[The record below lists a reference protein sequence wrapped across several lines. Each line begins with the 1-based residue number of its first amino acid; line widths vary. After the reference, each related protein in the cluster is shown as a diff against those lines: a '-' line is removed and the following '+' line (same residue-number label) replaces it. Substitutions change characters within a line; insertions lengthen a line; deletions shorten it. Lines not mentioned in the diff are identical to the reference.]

1 MVRFKSAFAVA
12 LVILLCAAVGADAQ
26 NKPLKKIRVGVPS
39 VGMGN
44 IIIFVTKEG
53 KLFEKYGLDAE
64 VITVMGSGIGSK
76 ALISGNLDIIPIATP
91 TVIAANLAG
100 ADMAILAHTMPAV
113 VHALMVRPDIKKPE
127 DLKGK
132 KIGVS
137 SLGSLTDFLVRS
149 IAKKKG
155 LNPDRD
161 ITLITTGGS
170 DTERVMALK
179 AGSVEASALS
189 HPGYGLARKM
199 GFSMLWDSA
208 KELDYPW
215 MEITTRRAA
224 IKSDR
229 ELITNYMKAHLEGI
243 ALFKTNRD
251 FGIKVIKKYLK
262 TPDDELVNESY
273 DIFAK
278 MFLPTPYPN
287 HPGMKIS
294 YRIRRHDAQRRL
306 GSQAGRVH
314 RSEFRRGSSTR
325 AASSS
330 RCMRSEQ
337 AGDQVHPERRRHET
351 TWQLQHIKLCFH
363 PSLFLYRMKRTIS
376 TKMSRSMRNLRVK
389 DATRLTP
396 SGKPCVHSRQS

>member
-1 MVRFKSAFAVA
+1 MTQLKSVI
-12 LVILLCAAVGADAQ
+12 VILLAILALGFTQSGYSQV
-26 NKPLKKIRVGVPS
+26 KPLKKVRVGVPS
-39 VGMGN
+39 IGMGN
-44 IIIFVTKEG
+44 IIIFITKEG
-53 KLFEKYGLDAE
+53 KLFEKHGLDAE

-113 VHALMVRPDIKKPE
+113 VHALMVRPDIKRPE

-161 ITLITTGGS
+161 ITLLSTGGS

-179 AGSVEASALS
+179 AGAVDASAVG
-189 HPGYGLARKM
+189 HPGYGVARKM

-229 ELITNYMKAHLEGI
+229 ELIMQYMKAHLEGI

-251 FGIKVIKKYLK
+251 FSVKVIKKVMKLN
-262 TPDDELVNESY
+262 DDELVNESY
-273 DIFAK
+273 DIFSK

-294 YRIRRHDAQRRL
+294 YEYVAMTRTDVWNHKPE
-306 GSQAGRVH
+306 
-314 RSEFRRGSSTR
+314 EFTDPSFVTELDKSGFIKKLY
-325 AASSS
+325 
-330 RCMRSEQ
+330 
-337 AGDQVHPERRRHET
+337 ER
-351 TWQLQHIKLCFH
+351 
-363 PSLFLYRMKRTIS
+363 
-376 TKMSRSMRNLRVK
+376 
-389 DATRLTP
+389 
-396 SGKPCVHSRQS
+396 

>member
-1 MVRFKSAFAVA
+1 MTRYKLFFVVLSAVLCLLFAQA
-12 LVILLCAAVGADAQ
+12 GFAQ
-26 NKPLKKIRVGVPS
+26 QKPLRKIRVGVPS

-44 IIIFVTKEG
+44 IITFVIKEG

-76 ALISGNLDIIPIATP
+76 ALISGNLDVIPIATP

-113 VHALMVRPDIKKPE
+113 VHALMARPEIKKPE

-179 AGSVEASALS
+179 AGAVEATAVS

-199 GFSMLWDSA
+199 GYSMLWDSA

-224 IKSDR
+224 IKRDR
-229 ELITNYMKAHLEGI
+229 ELIMNYMKAHLEGI

-262 TPDDELVNESY
+262 TPDDELVSESY
-273 DIFAK
+273 DIFSK

-294 YRIRRHDAQRRL
+294 FEYVAMTRNDVWSHKPE
-306 GSQAGRVH
+306 
-314 RSEFRRGSSTR
+314 EFTDPSFVAELDKSGF
-325 AASSS
+325 
-330 RCMRSEQ
+330 
-337 AGDQVHPERRRHET
+337 
-351 TWQLQHIKLCFH
+351 IK
-363 PSLFLYRMKRTIS
+363 SLYPK
-376 TKMSRSMRNLRVK
+376 
-389 DATRLTP
+389 
-396 SGKPCVHSRQS
+396 

>member
-1 MVRFKSAFAVA
+1 MRFSKLIYASFLIGSLLAVMNPAFGQSKA
-12 LVILLCAAVGADAQ
+12 
-26 NKPLKKIRVGVPS
+26 LKKVRVGVPS

-44 IIIFVTKEG
+44 IIPYVTREAR
-53 KLFEKYGLDAE
+53 LYEKYGLDAE
-64 VITVMGSGIGSK
+64 VISVMGSGIGSK
-76 ALISGNLDIIPIATP
+76 ALISGNIDIIPIATP
-91 TVIAANLAG
+91 TVIAADLAG

-113 VHALMVRPDIKKPE
+113 VHALMVRPDIKRPE

-155 LNPDRD
+155 LNPDRE

-170 DTERVMALK
+170 DTERVMSLK
-179 AGSVEASALS
+179 AGAVDGAAVS

-229 ELITNYMKAHLEGI
+229 ELITQYMKAHLEGI

-251 FGIKVIKKYLK
+251 FSVKVIKKVLK
-262 TPDDELVNESY
+262 MTDDELVNESY
-273 DIFAK
+273 DIFSK

-294 YRIRRHDAQRRL
+294 FEYVAETRPDVWKHKPE
-306 GSQAGRVH
+306 
-314 RSEFRRGSSTR
+314 EFTDPSFVTELDKSGF
-325 AASSS
+325 
-330 RCMRSEQ
+330 
-337 AGDQVHPERRRHET
+337 
-351 TWQLQHIKLCFH
+351 IK
-363 PSLFLYRMKRTIS
+363 SLYSK
-376 TKMSRSMRNLRVK
+376 
-389 DATRLTP
+389 
-396 SGKPCVHSRQS
+396 

>member
-1 MVRFKSAFAVA
+1 MARNKSVLAALFMVVCLALAQLGFA
-12 LVILLCAAVGADAQ
+12 Q
-26 NKPLKKIRVGVPS
+26 SKPLKKIRVGVPS

-76 ALISGNLDIIPIATP
+76 ALISGNLDVIPIATP

-113 VHALMVRPDIKKPE
+113 VHALMVRPEIKKPE

-161 ITLITTGGS
+161 ITLVTTGGS

-179 AGSVEASALS
+179 AGAVEATAVS

-199 GFSMLWDSA
+199 GYSMLWDSA
-208 KELDYPW
+208 KELNYPW

-262 TPDDELVNESY
+262 TSDDDLVNESY
-273 DIFAK
+273 DIFSK

-294 YRIRRHDAQRRL
+294 YEYVAMTRNDNEVWNHKPEAFTDSSFVAELDKSGFIKRL
-306 GSQAGRVH
+306 Y
-314 RSEFRRGSSTR
+314 E
-325 AASSS
+325 
-330 RCMRSEQ
+330 
-337 AGDQVHPERRRHET
+337 
-351 TWQLQHIKLCFH
+351 K
-363 PSLFLYRMKRTIS
+363 
-376 TKMSRSMRNLRVK
+376 
-389 DATRLTP
+389 
-396 SGKPCVHSRQS
+396 

>member
-1 MVRFKSAFAVA
+1 MMHFPFRFAIAVMILLAVGTSHGQTKSA
-12 LVILLCAAVGADAQ
+12 
-26 NKPLKKIRVGVPS
+26 KKIRVGVPS

-44 IIIFVTKEG
+44 IITFVIKEG
-53 KLFEKYGLDAE
+53 RLFQKYGLEAE

-76 ALISGNLDIIPIATP
+76 ALISGNLDVIPIATP

-113 VHALMVRPDIKKPE
+113 VHALMVRPDIKRPE

-137 SLGSLTDFLVRS
+137 SLGSLTDFLVRT

-161 ITLITTGGS
+161 ITLITTGAS

-179 AGSVEASALS
+179 AGAVDGTAVS
-189 HPGYGLARKM
+189 HPGYGLAGKM

-224 IKSDR
+224 VKSDR
-229 ELITNYMKAHLEGI
+229 DLIMNYMKAHMEGI
-243 ALFKTNRD
+243 ALFKRDRD
-251 FGIKVIKKYLK
+251 FGIKVIKKTLRV
-262 TPDDELVNESY
+262 TDDQLVSESY
-273 DIFAK
+273 DIFSK
-278 MFLPTPYPN
+278 MFIPTPYPN

-294 YRIRRHDAQRRL
+294 FEYVAMTNKDVWSHKPE
-306 GSQAGRVH
+306 
-314 RSEFRRGSSTR
+314 EFTDPSFVAELDKSGF
-325 AASSS
+325 
-330 RCMRSEQ
+330 
-337 AGDQVHPERRRHET
+337 
-351 TWQLQHIKLCFH
+351 IK
-363 PSLFLYRMKRTIS
+363 SLYK
-376 TKMSRSMRNLRVK
+376 
-389 DATRLTP
+389 
-396 SGKPCVHSRQS
+396 

>member
-1 MVRFKSAFAVA
+1 MIRNKSIVAALFAIVWFAVA
-12 LVILLCAAVGADAQ
+12 QLGFAQ
-26 NKPLKKIRVGVPS
+26 TKPLKKIRVGVPS

-179 AGSVEASALS
+179 AGAVEASAVS

-199 GFSMLWDSA
+199 GFNMLWDSA

-224 IKSDR
+224 IKKDR

-262 TPDDELVNESY
+262 TPDDDLVSESY
-273 DIFAK
+273 DIFSK

-294 YRIRRHDAQRRL
+294 YEYVAMTRNDIWNHKPEEFTDPSFVEELDKSGFIKRL
-306 GSQAGRVH
+306 Y
-314 RSEFRRGSSTR
+314 E
-325 AASSS
+325 
-330 RCMRSEQ
+330 
-337 AGDQVHPERRRHET
+337 
-351 TWQLQHIKLCFH
+351 K
-363 PSLFLYRMKRTIS
+363 
-376 TKMSRSMRNLRVK
+376 
-389 DATRLTP
+389 
-396 SGKPCVHSRQS
+396 

>member
-1 MVRFKSAFAVA
+1 MTSRK
-12 LVILLCAAVGADAQ
+12 ILLLSLVGIFIWGMSRPAAAQ
-26 NKPLKKIRVGVPS
+26 QKQLKKIRVGVPS
-39 VGMGN
+39 IGMGN
-44 IIIFVTKEG
+44 IITYITKEG

-64 VITVMGSGIGSK
+64 VITVLGSGIGSK

-91 TVIAANLAG
+91 TVIAADLAG

-113 VHALMVRPDIKKPE
+113 VHALMVRPDIKRPE

-137 SLGSLTDFLVRS
+137 SLGSLTDFLVRT

-161 ITLITTGGS
+161 FTLISIGGS
-170 DTERVMALK
+170 ETERVMALK
-179 AGSVEASALS
+179 AGVVEASAVG
-189 HPGYGLARKM
+189 HPGYGVARKM

-229 ELITNYMKAHLEGI
+229 ELIMQYMKAHLEGI

-251 FGIKVIKKYLK
+251 FSIKVIKKVMKL
-262 TPDDELVNESY
+262 TDDELVNESY
-273 DIFAK
+273 DIFLK

-294 YRIRRHDAQRRL
+294 FEYVAMTRNDVWSHKPE
-306 GSQAGRVH
+306 
-314 RSEFRRGSSTR
+314 EFTDSSFVTELDK
-325 AASSS
+325 S
-330 RCMRSEQ
+330 
-337 AGDQVHPERRRHET
+337 GF
-351 TWQLQHIKLCFH
+351 IK
-363 PSLFLYRMKRTIS
+363 SLYAK
-376 TKMSRSMRNLRVK
+376 
-389 DATRLTP
+389 
-396 SGKPCVHSRQS
+396 

>member
-1 MVRFKSAFAVA
+1 MTQIRSAIAILFVIFVLAFAQTS
-12 LVILLCAAVGADAQ
+12 LAQ
-26 NKPLKKIRVGVPS
+26 SKSLKKIRVGVPS

-44 IIIFVTKEG
+44 IITFVIKEG

-113 VHALMVRPDIKKPE
+113 VHALMVRPDIKRPE
-127 DLKGK
+127 ELKGK

-149 IAKKKG
+149 IARKKG

-179 AGSVEASALS
+179 AGAVEATAVS

-224 IKSDR
+224 IKNDR

-262 TPDDELVNESY
+262 TPDEELVSESY
-273 DIFAK
+273 DIFSK

-294 YRIRRHDAQRRL
+294 FEYVAMTRNDVWSHKPEEFTDP
-306 GSQAGRVH
+306 SFV
-314 RSEFRRGSSTR
+314 SELDKGGF
-325 AASSS
+325 
-330 RCMRSEQ
+330 
-337 AGDQVHPERRRHET
+337 
-351 TWQLQHIKLCFH
+351 IK
-363 PSLFLYRMKRTIS
+363 SLYPK
-376 TKMSRSMRNLRVK
+376 
-389 DATRLTP
+389 
-396 SGKPCVHSRQS
+396 

>member
-1 MVRFKSAFAVA
+1 MLRFKFNFAIAVV
-12 LVILLCAAVGADAQ
+12 LSLLTLGASVLAQ

-53 KLFEKYGLDAE
+53 RLFEKYGLDAE

-113 VHALMVRPDIKKPE
+113 VHALMVRPEIKKPE

-161 ITLITTGGS
+161 ITLVTTGGS

-179 AGSVEASALS
+179 AGAVEATAVS

-199 GFSMLWDSA
+199 GYGQGAQLSMDGNHHAPGGHQKRSGTDHKLHEGAPGRHRVVQNQSRFRHQGHQ
-208 KELDYPW
+208 KVPENV
-215 MEITTRRAA
+215 RR
-224 IKSDR
+224 
-229 ELITNYMKAHLEGI
+229 
-243 ALFKTNRD
+243 
-251 FGIKVIKKYLK
+251 
-262 TPDDELVNESY
+262 
-273 DIFAK
+273 
-278 MFLPTPYPN
+278 
-287 HPGMKIS
+287 
-294 YRIRRHDAQRRL
+294 
-306 GSQAGRVH
+306 
-314 RSEFRRGSSTR
+314 
-325 AASSS
+325 
-330 RCMRSEQ
+330 
-337 AGDQVHPERRRHET
+337 
-351 TWQLQHIKLCFH
+351 
-363 PSLFLYRMKRTIS
+363 
-376 TKMSRSMRNLRVK
+376 
-389 DATRLTP
+389 
-396 SGKPCVHSRQS
+396 

>member
-1 MVRFKSAFAVA
+1 MMRFKSAFAVA
-12 LVILLCAAVGADAQ
+12 LTIFFFATVGIGQ
-26 NKPLKKIRVGVPS
+26 GQGKPLKKIRVGVPS

-44 IIIFVTKEG
+44 IITFVIKEG
-53 KLFEKYGLDAE
+53 RLFEKYGLEAE

-76 ALISGNLDIIPIATP
+76 ALISGNLDVIPIATP

-113 VHALMVRPDIKKPE
+113 VHALMVRPDLKKPE

-179 AGSVEASALS
+179 AGAVDGTAVS

-199 GFSMLWDSA
+199 GFAMLWDSA
-208 KELDYPW
+208 KELEYPW

-224 IKSDR
+224 IKNNR
-229 ELITNYMKAHLEGI
+229 ELIMNYMKAHMEGI
-243 ALFKTNRD
+243 ALFKRDRD
-251 FGIKVIKKYLK
+251 FGIKVIKKTLRV
-262 TPDDELVNESY
+262 TDDELVNESY
-273 DIFAK
+273 DIFSK
-278 MFLPTPYPN
+278 MFIPAPYPN

-294 YRIRRHDAQRRL
+294 FEYVATT
-306 GSQAGRVH
+306 
-314 RSEFRRGSSTR
+314 RSDIWSHKPEEFTDPSFVTELDKSGF
-325 AASSS
+325 
-330 RCMRSEQ
+330 
-337 AGDQVHPERRRHET
+337 
-351 TWQLQHIKLCFH
+351 IK
-363 PSLFLYRMKRTIS
+363 SLYAK
-376 TKMSRSMRNLRVK
+376 
-389 DATRLTP
+389 
-396 SGKPCVHSRQS
+396 

>member
-1 MVRFKSAFAVA
+1 MTRRKLPFVA
-12 LVILLCAAVGADAQ
+12 LFAGLCLAIAQPGSPQ

-44 IIIFVTKEG
+44 IIIFVTKEA
-53 KLFEKYGLDAE
+53 KLFEKHGLDAE

-76 ALISGNLDIIPIATP
+76 ALISGNLQIIPIATP

-113 VHALMVRPDIKKPE
+113 VHALMVRPEIKRPE

-161 ITLITTGGS
+161 ITLISTGGS
-170 DTERVMALK
+170 DSERVMSLK
-179 AGSVEASALS
+179 SGAVDGAALS

-199 GFSMLWDSA
+199 GYTMLWDSA

-215 MEITTRRAA
+215 MEITTRRSL

-229 ELITNYMKAHLEGI
+229 ELVMQYLKAHLEGI

-251 FGIKVIKKYLK
+251 FGIKVIKKTLK
-262 TPDDELVNESY
+262 ITDDELINESY
-273 DIFAK
+273 DIFSK
-278 MFLPTPYPN
+278 MFIPAPYPN

-294 YRIRRHDAQRRL
+294 FEYVAMTRSDVWNHKPEEFTDPSFVAELDKSGFIR
-306 GSQAGRVH
+306 
-314 RSEFRRGSSTR
+314 
-325 AASSS
+325 
-330 RCMRSEQ
+330 
-337 AGDQVHPERRRHET
+337 
-351 TWQLQHIKLCFH
+351 
-363 PSLFLYRMKRTIS
+363 SLY
-376 TKMSRSMRNLRVK
+376 
-389 DATRLTP
+389 
-396 SGKPCVHSRQS
+396 GK

>member
-1 MVRFKSAFAVA
+1 EQMTKARTLLMTLTAIFVWGFTEPGFAQHK
-12 LVILLCAAVGADAQ
+12 L
-26 NKPLKKIRVGVPS
+26 LKKIRVGVPS
-39 VGMGN
+39 IGMGN
-44 IIIFVTKEG
+44 IITYITKEG
-53 KLFEKYGLDAE
+53 KLFEKHGLDAE

-113 VHALMVRPDIKKPE
+113 VHALMVRPDIKRPE

-137 SLGSLTDFLVRS
+137 SLGSLTDFLVRT

-161 ITLITTGGS
+161 IVLLTTGGS
-170 DTERVMALK
+170 DNERVMALK
-179 AGSVEASALS
+179 AGSVEASALG
-189 HPGYGLARKM
+189 HPGYGVARKM

-229 ELITNYMKAHLEGI
+229 ELITQYMKAHLEGI
-243 ALFKTNRD
+243 ALFKTNRE
-251 FGIKVIKKYLK
+251 FSIKVIKKVMKL
-262 TPDDELVNESY
+262 TDDELVNESY
-273 DIFAK
+273 DIFSK

-294 YRIRRHDAQRRL
+294 YEYVAMTRNDVWSHKPE
-306 GSQAGRVH
+306 
-314 RSEFRRGSSTR
+314 EFTDPSFVTELDKSGF
-325 AASSS
+325 
-330 RCMRSEQ
+330 
-337 AGDQVHPERRRHET
+337 
-351 TWQLQHIKLCFH
+351 IK
-363 PSLFLYRMKRTIS
+363 SLYPK
-376 TKMSRSMRNLRVK
+376 
-389 DATRLTP
+389 
-396 SGKPCVHSRQS
+396 